1 MPLPLKVFAATL
13 AAAFVFAA
21 PADAAKKSKHKKARP
36 RPRLY
41 TPTHNTEVPTCSPLA
56 RFISAACIL
65 VMIPTRISAF
75 SSGAISADVLAAS
88 NDCPPLLAKVPQAFD
103 FYRLIG

>member
-1 MPLPLKVFAATL
+1 MSLPFKVFAATL

-21 PADAAKKSKHKKARP
+21 PADAAKKSKHKKAASRVHDV
-36 RPRLY
+36 L
-41 TPTHNTEVPTCSPLA
+41 TPTRNTEVPTCFPLA

-88 NDCPPLLAKVPQAFD
+88 NDCRPLLAK
-103 FYRLIG
+103 YRTGV